1 MYRMKRVITPLF
13 LLFFILSASVGF
25 SQSDRGRF
33 YISGTS
39 GAIFPFQKN
48 NIAFKDKL
56 IFGLEGNYFVAN
68 GVAITGGVDYLLGGE
83 QTMAVFGTRLYPGS
97 GSFYFR
103 HKAMVNVKNRHSND
117 FLLGLGNDFRIN
129 DILAAELNL
138 DYHFIYQAL
147 GLKFGLAL
155 TF

>member
-1 MYRMKRVITPLF
+1 MKRIFTPVFLVI
-13 LLFFILSASVGF
+13 FILIANVGF
-25 SQSDRGRF
+25 SQSDKGKF

-48 NIAFKDKL
+48 NIKIKDKL

-68 GVAITGGVDYLLGGE
+68 GISLTGGIDYLTGGE
-83 QTMAVFGTRLYPGS
+83 QTMAVFGTRMYPGS

-117 FLLGLGNDFRIN
+117 FLLGLGNDFQIS
-129 DILAAELNL
+129 DILAAELNV

-147 GLKFGLAL
+147 GVKFGLAL